1 MLQFGF
7 KNLEMVEGYLG
18 VENGKLD
25 YDFALIDIDTVD
37 VANAYNIEQN
47 YKNCFVTDF
56 SVYSLKKGV
65 EILNVFNK
73 PAKVTKVLF
82 SKNLLKEEN
91 EYLDYLA
98 LGSKVVWEKEIINF
112 PIELA
117 NYSVS
122 ITNQII
128 ARIKMRKL
136 SDHYKNSLIY
146 LVTMV
151 FEEDITEGEAKKI
164 LKTIERG

>member
-7 KNLEMVEGYLG
+7 KSLEMIEGYLG
-18 VENGKLD
+18 VDSGKLD
-25 YDFALIDIDTVD
+25 YDIALIDVDTLE
-37 VANAYNIEQN
+37 AAENYNVEQN

-56 SVYSLKKGV
+56 SIYSLKKGV
-65 EILNVFNK
+65 EILNVFTK
-73 PAKVTKVLF
+73 PAKVTKILF

-98 LGSKVVWEKEIINF
+98 LGTKAVWEKEIMNF

-117 NYSVS
+117 NYSVT
-122 ITNQII
+122 IVNQII

-146 LVTMV
+146 LVTMI
-151 FEEDITEGEAKKI
+151 FDEDITEGEAKKI
-164 LKTIERG
+164 IKTIEKA

>member
-1 MLQFGF
+1 M
-7 KNLEMVEGYLG
+7 EMIEGYLG
-18 VENGKLD
+18 VDSGKLD
-25 YDFALIDIDTVD
+25 YDVVLIDIDTLE
-37 VANAYNIEQN
+37 AAQNYNIEQN

-56 SVYSLKKGV
+56 NIYSLKKGI
-65 EILNVFNK
+65 EILNVFTK
-73 PAKVTKVLF
+73 PTKVTKVLF

-98 LGSKVVWEKEIINF
+98 LGTKVVWEKEIINF

-117 NYSVS
+117 NYSVT
-122 ITNQII
+122 IVNQII

-146 LVTMV
+146 LVSMV
-151 FEEDITEGEAKKI
+151 FDEEITEGAAKKI
-164 LKTIERG
+164 IKTIERV